1 MADQD
6 INQPELASMVKIT
19 GSAADGTEQT
29 PVESTATKE
38 LKTHDVANNG
48 GVDDVITIAPGGVVE
63 LIVGGSANADRKYVQ
78 IQALGRGVKWGF
90 SNTTQSFEAFR
101 NQFFILPFG
110 PNTSVFLTNTSA
122 TNSDVAIA
130 EVS

>member
-63 LIVGGSANADRKYVQ
+63 LIVGGSAKAEYWSRTLMCSDRMV
-78 IQALGRGVKWGF
+78 G
-90 SNTTQSFEAFR
+90 
-101 NQFFILPFG
+101 
-110 PNTSVFLTNTSA
+110 
-122 TNSDVAIA
+122 
-130 EVS
+130 